1 MTFRVRERD
10 EKSREEP
17 EQFTEN
23 EGGRWMIYEKKL
35 KSWKLRKKTNIL
47 KELYN
52 PVTVERNLEIYFF

>member
-23 EGGRWMIYEKKL
+23 EGGRWMIYEKKI
-35 KSWKLRKKTNIL
+35 KIVEVKKENEHI
-47 KELYN
+47 K
-52 PVTVERNLEIYFF
+52 RII